1 MLLSNYMSTDV
12 TTVQN
17 IVAKSV
23 TQLEHIYSHLIPH
36 EKHSVENEILICITF
51 PFMAIASYPVCV
63 SHTFPAILKLQ
74 SNLLEE
80 TRLWVEAALIMTD
93 ARFLLYR
100 LSD

>member
-17 IVAKSV
+17 KVAKSV

-51 PFMAIASYPVCV
+51 PFMAIASYPVCMLACV
-63 SHTFPAILKLQ
+63 SISHACLAFLLVKRLTKVSILLVILKAPTLH
-74 SNLLEE
+74 
-80 TRLWVEAALIMTD
+80 
-93 ARFLLYR
+93 
-100 LSD
+100 